1 MAIGIKTYGAFVPQ
15 LRMAKAAI
23 ADAHAWAMPH
33 LKALARGERALCS
46 WDEDA
51 ITMAVQASRQCL
63 AAAPSARLTG
73 LKLAS
78 TTAPFTDL
86 QNATIVSAALRLPA
100 EVPCQDVS
108 GSTRAG
114 LGALAQTLRCADGED
129 QLVVA
134 SERRHARPGSA
145 QELSYGAGA
154 AAFLTGQ
161 GDVLARYLGAQS
173 VSLAFVDHFRE
184 SGERYDYFGEERW
197 IRDEGVLRLVPEVVG
212 SLLKRLGLTA
222 ERVSWFG
229 LAGAPGGSDKLVA
242 KTLGIAAERVVPDLR
257 DTVGDTGAAHA
268 LLLLTS
274 ALECGKPGDVVVVAA
289 FGLGCE
295 ALAFEITDGGRRP
308 TFRLADTLADRRAE
322 TSYGKM
328 LSFAGELK
336 LEWGPRSE
344 VQIKA
349 ALTQQYR
356 SAHQILGFI
365 GGRCVTCGQVQ
376 FPSLPTCVSCAA
388 TDTQAPFPLA
398 DEPARIATVSA
409 DWLQYYPAP
418 PLYVGL
424 VQFDAGA
431 RLLMEIVDVPPVGVK
446 VGTGVRFAFRLKAH
460 DDLRHYTRYFWKAI
474 PVSSRGTTASQT

>member
-1 MAIGIKTYGAFVPQ
+1 MSIGIKTYGAFVPQ

-23 ADAHAWAMPH
+23 ADAHAWALPN

-51 ITMAVQASRQCL
+51 ITMAVQASRQCI
-63 AAAPSARLTG
+63 AAAPSARGTG

-78 TTAPFTDL
+78 TTAPFADL

-114 LGALAQTLRCADGED
+114 LSALAQTLRCADGED

-154 AAFLTGQ
+154 AAFLTGH
-161 GDVLARYLGAQS
+161 GDVLARYLGAQA

-212 SLLKRLGLTA
+212 SLLKRLGIGA
-222 ERVSWFG
+222 DGVSWFG

-242 KTLGIAAERVVPDLR
+242 KALGIAAEHVVPDLR

-274 ALECGKPGDVVVVAA
+274 AFERGKPGDVVVVAA

-295 ALAFEITDGGRRP
+295 ALAFEITDGRP
-308 TFRLADTLADRRAE
+308 SPSGA
-322 TSYGKM
+322 
-328 LSFAGELK
+328 LK
-336 LEWGPRSE
+336 PRT
-344 VQIKA
+344 A
-349 ALTQQYR
+349 RCYR
-356 SAHQILGFI
+356 SPAS
-365 GGRCVTCGQVQ
+365 CG
-376 FPSLPTCVSCAA
+376 S
-388 TDTQAPFPLA
+388 
-398 DEPARIATVSA
+398 
-409 DWLQYYPAP
+409 
-418 PLYVGL
+418 
-424 VQFDAGA
+424 
-431 RLLMEIVDVPPVGVK
+431 
-446 VGTGVRFAFRLKAH
+446 TGVRVLRYKSRL
-460 DDLRHYTRYFWKAI
+460 R
-474 PVSSRGTTASQT
+474 